1 MASSLDCPP
10 GKRYVG
16 TAVIRGRLSSLNP
29 NQNIK
34 NSSKRFLI
42 RRNKQEQKEMLD
54 FLDETEKT
62 QGYTEKKN
70 YFFEFI
76 LAVVLSIVFFVIL
89 VGSSYFG
96 VNNGIFSPN
105 DLLTLLLFIFGS
117 FVAVLIFFFLFIVFG
132 EMIYRRIRSK
142 KK

>member
-1 MASSLDCPP
+1 
-10 GKRYVG
+10 
-16 TAVIRGRLSSLNP
+16 
-29 NQNIK
+29 
-34 NSSKRFLI
+34 
-42 RRNKQEQKEMLD
+42 MLD
-54 FLDETEKT
+54 FLNETEKT
-62 QGYTEKKN
+62 PGYAEKKN

-89 VGSSYFG
+89 VGSRYFG
-96 VNNGIFSPN
+96 VNNGIFSEN
-105 DLLTLLLFIFGS
+105 DLFTLLLFIFGS